1 MTYEILIGALGLIG
15 ALIIVIK
22 PIITLNSNITALRA
36 SVDSLKEVLNDLKDR
51 VTNHGK
57 EIDEIKTE
65 LSDHEARIRLLEK

>member
-22 PIITLNSNITALRA
+22 PIISLNSNITALRA

>member
-36 SVDSLKEVLNDLKDR
+36 SVDSLKEVLSDLKDR